1 MSTALET
8 PAELADRVGVPVAN
22 IRRLIR
28 AGRLDHIY
36 ISPGRRNPKIPSG
49 AWERYLDSFMVRA
62 GNAPRDRRHETEN
75 SSEGKQP

>member
-1 MSTALET
+1 MAVALET
-8 PAELADRVGVPVAN
+8 PAELAERVGVPVAN

-49 AWERYLDSFMVRA
+49 AWERYLDEFMVRA
-62 GNAPRDRRHETEN
+62 TCKPRDHACKREDRY
-75 SSEGKQP
+75 